1 MASIVADTKLV
12 TLKLF
17 VTSAV
22 KAGKLKPQF
31 SHPPLQVGQSCD
43 PDLALEMCAKF
54 HWVEL
59 LGQALLSC

>member
-22 KAGKLKPQF
+22 KAGKLKPVF
-31 SHPPLQVGQSCD
+31 PST
-43 PDLALEMCAKF
+43 LAGGAVM
-54 HWVEL
+54 
-59 LGQALLSC
+59 

>member
-1 MASIVADTKLV
+1 MANIVADTKLV
-12 TLKLF
+12 TPKLF

-31 SHPPLQVGQSCD
+31 SHPPLHLGQPCD
-43 PDLALEMCAKF
+43 PDLALEMWAKF

-59 LGQALLSC
+59 LDQALLSC